1 MGGIAP
7 EKPEADAYAAEVRF
21 HVPKAVPPGLIT
33 SYYFSEVRGPAD
45 TEIEDRLMPEWG
57 NLRLGFGQ
65 RWDVEQPD
73 GSLAPGPD
81 STLFGPTSRARLFRA
96 RPSLM
101 LGIGFTP
108 QGWATLIGISAG
120 TLADRMV
127 PAEDVVAGI
136 AALREELGVAAD
148 DAARVAILDR
158 FFAARVPADYR
169 PNPDMAA
176 MLEAFG
182 ATEEQ
187 TVEDLARRMG
197 MTPTRLSRWCMRW
210 FGFPAKVLLRRQR
223 FLRTLANMMD
233 PRGRMISEVLDDS
246 YCDQSHF
253 NREFRRFM
261 GMNPRAYFA
270 LPRPFLRA
278 APALR
283 LKEIG
288 AAFQALHRAR
298 D

>member
-1 MGGIAP
+1 MGDDAP
-7 EKPEADAYAAEVRF
+7 ELPEADAYVAEVRF
-21 HVPKAVPPGLIT
+21 YVPQAVPPGLIT
-33 SYYFSEVRGPAD
+33 AYYFSEVSGPAH

-57 NLRLGFGQ
+57 NLRIGFGQ
-65 RWDVEQPD
+65 RWDIDQFGD
-73 GSLAPGPD
+73 GMMRGPD
-81 STLFGPTSRARLFRA
+81 SALFGPTSRARQFRA

-108 QGWATLIGISAG
+108 QGWATLIGLSAG
-120 TLADRMV
+120 KLADKFV
-127 PAEDVVAGI
+127 PAGDVISGI
-136 AALREELGVAAD
+136 ADLRLELSTASD
-148 DAARVAILDR
+148 DSARVAILDR
-158 FFAARVPADYR
+158 FFAARVPANHR
-169 PNPDMAA
+169 PNLDMAA
-176 MLEAFG
+176 MLEAFS

-187 TVEDLARRMG
+187 TVEDVARRMN

-210 FGFPAKVLLRRQR
+210 FGFPAKTLLRRQR
-223 FLRTLANMMD
+223 FLRTLAGMMD

-288 AAFQALHRAR
+288 AAFQALHRVR